1 MHRLDY
7 CQNSKNLIFRAILGL
22 IDFGTLDLFLRPIDS
37 IGLSLKN
44 EVWSIF
50 FLYDYLT
57 SSKKKTLKNR
67 MSQF

>member
-7 CQNSKNLIFRAILGL
+7 CQNSKNL
-22 IDFGTLDLFLRPIDS
+22 TLDLFLRPIDS